1 MEIFEISPRYCSW
14 RSQSIKI
21 GTDLTIDKSIKVGKF
36 DLIDIDFDQSVE
48 IDDTLICF
56 IDFLDLYRFYR
67 FLTGNF
73 WPSEILYR
81 PRNSAS

>member
-1 MEIFEISPRYCSW
+1 MID
-14 RSQSIKI
+14 
-21 GTDLTIDKSIKVGKF
+21 TDFIE
-36 DLIDIDFDQSVE
+36 QSVE

-56 IDFLDLYRFYR
+56 IDFFFIYADCYR

-81 PRNSAS
+81 GTNYIS